1 MARMSYA
8 SVFFL
13 ILIRF
18 SWVKC
23 YEVSYCDDEK
33 SRKIEYSNIKLEP
46 YPIKHN
52 EKYTLWI
59 DLDVLE
65 TVPCTALIQFT
76 AVKCGED
83 KSKCDKNMTI
93 PLPKGFQMIK
103 NCMGDDNA
111 KYPCITDRSNM
122 FAVNEK
128 SCCVQPGLIHICID
142 VPKIFSPGCYDVY
155 MVVLV
160 SSDEVISCYQTT
172 GVQFV

>member
-33 SRKIEYSNIKLEP
+33 TRKFEFSNIKVEP
-46 YPIKHN
+46 YPIKHD
-52 EKYTLWI
+52 ETYTLWVDI
-59 DLDVLE
+59 NVLE
-65 TVPCTALIQFT
+65 RVPCTALIQIT

-93 PLPKGFQMIK
+93 PLPKGFEMVK
-103 NCMGDDNA
+103 KCMGDDNA
-111 KYPCITDRSNM
+111 KYPCLVDKSNM
-122 FAVNEK
+122 FHVKEK
-128 SCCVQPGLIHICID
+128 SPYLEPGLIHICIH
-142 VPKIFSPGCYDVY
+142 VPKIFSPGCYDAY
-155 MVVLV
+155 MELLV
-160 SSDEVISCYQTT
+160 SEHEVISCYRTT